1 RRQPARPIN
10 SNTMA
15 TGAFDQ
21 SQRQP
26 MHSQTN
32 NSTNATAWDTLHT
45 RSLFANENG
54 ERRGSNA
61 FNVPTTSAFWGTTPL
76 ATRSPSTS
84 PSRMAQDHIPNS
96 DLGNDQSLAGHFSQ
110 MGISKERSTA
120 MYGSA
125 FRYDSD
131 PFNGFGRAQDRR
143 SNSSRHSQSSP
154 SYRATHTAS
163 KSTQS
168 QQQFPNHMSQ
178 GSNHQALN
186 QKAFNHNNSQSL
198 DATSFDLLRNM
209 PGGFAFDPNCQPWN
223 NDASGQRVNG
233 NNLDLSSE
241 MMNAQASTMHRG
253 SIDRLSNLTEQ
264 GPNPRANP
272 QIWSQVY
279 SARPVDQGLRIT
291 NQVNQLAAQ
300 SMPYY
305 GHQLAMFSEPNAPY
319 ALGLDQYPQRYHQ
332 LAHNNSGYG
341 APYPYHSQNNGPGP
355 KIYKNQWVKDF
366 CGRLTKRSGPQ
377 PELCEAYGH
386 MVDASGEQESSRW
399 LQTKLA
405 VATNEEKTRI
415 LLEIADDARTVMICS
430 FGNYVMQN
438 LIEYT
443 GQGEKYHIL
452 QQMKGHVNDLARNKH
467 GCRVV
472 QKAIEHFLV
481 EQNLELVQEIRP
493 HLLDLMKHE
502 TGNHVIQKFVQELPS
517 AHLNSFVGI
526 AEEHAL
532 ELSQDSHGC
541 RVIQR
546 LLEVCQEEDIRK
558 VLDPLYP
565 SMEMLATNQFGNYVV
580 QAIIEHRPGNDRDRI
595 VEMVINKL
603 LYFSKNKISSNVV
616 EKCIAFG
623 SDEQRTQIRE
633 QLCTVSAS
641 GKDTLFELI
650 NDQFAN
656 YVIKS
661 LVHNTKGPGQ
671 QQLAQKIHTHLETMK
686 KSAPLPKPSHSL
698 SQVVEKILIVDNMA
712 INLKIE
718 VDSAEPT
725 PMLTNET
732 NSPQSDGLPSANGSA
747 IGVPSA
753 GIKNPEVAVHVHNDE
768 A

>member
-1 RRQPARPIN
+1 
-10 SNTMA
+10 MA

-32 NSTNATAWDTLHT
+32 NSTNATAWETLHT
-45 RSLFANENG
+45 RNLFANENG

-61 FNVPTTSAFWGTTPL
+61 FNVPTTSAFWGTTSL

-120 MYGSA
+120 VYGNA

-131 PFNGFGRAQDRR
+131 PFNGFGRTQDHR
-143 SNSSRHSQSSP
+143 SSSSRQSQSSP
-154 SYRATHTAS
+154 SYRAAHTAS

-168 QQQFPNHMSQ
+168 QQQFPNHISQ

-186 QKAFNHNNSQSL
+186 QKAFNHNNSQSM
-198 DATSFDLLRNM
+198 DATSFNLLGNM
-209 PGGFAFDPNCQPWN
+209 SSAFAFDPNCQPWN

-233 NNLDLSSE
+233 NSLDLSSE

-253 SIDRLSNLTEQ
+253 SIDRLSNLTDQ
-264 GPNPRANP
+264 VLNTRANP
-272 QIWSQVY
+272 QIWNQVY
-279 SARPVDQGLRIT
+279 SARPVDQGLRMT

-300 SMPYY
+300 SIPYY
-305 GHQLAMFSEPNAPY
+305 SHQLAMFSEPNAPY
-319 ALGLDQYPQRYHQ
+319 TLGLDQYPQRYHQ
-332 LAHNNSGYG
+332 LGHNNSGYG
-341 APYPYHSQNNGPGP
+341 APYPYHNQNSGPGP
-355 KIYKNQWVKDF
+355 KIYKNQWVKEF

-415 LLEIADDARTVMICS
+415 LLEIADDART
-430 FGNYVMQN
+430 
-438 LIEYT
+438 
-443 GQGEKYHIL
+443 
-452 QQMKGHVNDLARNKH
+452 
-467 GCRVV
+467 
-472 QKAIEHFLV
+472 AIEHFLV
-481 EQNLELVQEIRP
+481 KQNLELVQEIQP

-517 AHLNSFVGI
+517 AHLASFVGV

-546 LLEVCQEEDIRK
+546 LLEVCQEDDIRK

-580 QAIIEHRPGNDRDRI
+580 QAIIEHRPGSDRDRI

-633 QLCTVSAS
+633 QLCTVIC
-641 GKDTLFELI
+641 KLC
-650 NDQFAN
+650 
-656 YVIKS
+656 YY
-661 LVHNTKGPGQ
+661 
-671 QQLAQKIHTHLETMK
+671 
-686 KSAPLPKPSHSL
+686 
-698 SQVVEKILIVDNMA
+698 
-712 INLKIE
+712 
-718 VDSAEPT
+718 
-725 PMLTNET
+725 
-732 NSPQSDGLPSANGSA
+732 PQSDGLPSANGSA